1 MFVARAPL
9 GRTPHQSMHHLLA
22 RREHQRTLV
31 RAGAG
36 SARGWAA
43 PSRHFAGP
51 TSRHPH
57 AGHHVMVLF
66 AGLLAALTAIAV
78 IGLLAPS
85 ARAEERFGI
94 GEANFEAGTCKTDVP
109 GTPGE
114 CTYASPHE
122 QFFTQAA
129 GHPVYGITSFKLNGK
144 KELLG
149 EAPIGAVKNVR
160 VDIPPGLAADP
171 EALPQCTPEEFET
184 DKCSPT
190 TQVGEDEA
198 TAYEAGVNVKI
209 TGQVYDLEQ
218 PPGVPLEFGIHIEVP
233 LVTNEHILLVGH
245 VSWHHEPQ
253 MEAAGLRTGD
263 YHEYFEINNVPFNT
277 PLLKSRL
284 KFDGTAGTF
293 LTLPSECSSTT
304 TSHIR
309 VESYGH
315 AEDPSLPE
323 GTVPEFSEAFTH
335 TPVGVEGCKGVP
347 FEPTITTTP
356 SSAQSDEPDGAT
368 IEVKVPQTDN
378 PLAFDS
384 SDVRYAHV
392 TLPDGM
398 TLNPSAAN
406 GLEGCSDAQFGRGS
420 ANAVA
425 CPAGSQIGTVAIET
439 PDLPPG
445 SLTGAV
451 YLGTPEPGAGPESGG
466 EYRIFIDAESSYGVA
481 VRLEGRVVV
490 NPATGQLTTA
500 LLENPQLPFSDF
512 IVRLRPGA
520 RAPLANPLACGNA
533 TTTSIFS
540 PFTTPEDVGTPAS
553 MFTVSGCPS
562 SLPFNISQT
571 TRDEPATGGEH
582 SRFTLNLL
590 RADGQQYLAQV
601 QTTLPEGLLG
611 SIASVPHL
619 CDEAQANAGTCPAE
633 SEIGSAQAI
642 AGSGPEPYALPA
654 GPVYLTGPYAGAPFG
669 LAIVTPAEHIGPY
682 DYGRIVTRA
691 SVVIDPRT
699 TRVTTTASP
708 PLIVG
713 GTPVRLRTLSVT
725 LSRPNFLVNPT
736 SCAPSLATESRL
748 TGTATLPPTPDATQL
763 VSTPLTLAGC
773 EKLAFSPTFASA
785 SNSKTAS
792 RANGASLQVTLTP
805 HSHQANLKEI
815 DTVLPPQLVSR
826 QSTLIKACLAAQFAA
841 NPEGCPSA
849 SKVAT
854 ATLTTP
860 LLPGVLSG
868 HGYLVSHGGAAFPD
882 LDFVLQGDGVTLI
895 QESHT
900 NIKNAITSSSFPAL
914 PDAPFTSFK
923 ANFPVGPDSLLA
935 ANGDLCTQTVTARK
949 RVLLRRHGH
958 AVRRK
963 GHLVY
968 RTRKVKR
975 QFALKLVM
983 PTTLVGQNGARHT
996 QNTPIEVLGCG
1007 KSAVRGERVLR
1018 PRVRVRARTAY
1029 ITIAV
1034 PSAGR
1039 VSVRAP
1045 DLRGVRRRMRKAGEV
1060 TLVAPLSQAGLRAL
1074 GKQASLRVRVRVAF
1088 TPATQGSGGFAASA
1102 TAVFRRG

>member
-1 MFVARAPL
+1 M
-9 GRTPHQSMHHLLA
+9 SMYQL
-22 RREHQRTLV
+22 
-31 RAGAG
+31 
-36 SARGWAA
+36 
-43 PSRHFAGP
+43 
-51 TSRHPH
+51 RHPH
-57 AGHHVMVLF
+57 ARGHVTVLL
-66 AGLLAALTAIAV
+66 AGILAALATLAV

-94 GEANFEAGTCKTDVP
+94 TEANFEAGTCKADVP
-109 GTPGE
+109 GTPAE

-122 QFFTQAA
+122 QFYTQAA
-129 GHPVYGITSFKLNGK
+129 GHPVYGITGFKLNAK

-171 EALPQCTPEEFET
+171 EALPQCAVAEFEADT
-184 DKCSPT
+184 CSPT

-209 TGQVYDLEQ
+209 TGQVYDLAQ
-218 PPGVPLEFGIHIEVP
+218 PPGVPLEFGIHLEVP

-253 MEAAGLRTGD
+253 MEAAGVRTGD
-263 YHEYFEINNVPFNT
+263 YHEYFEIDDVPFTT

-284 KFDGTAGTF
+284 KFDGTRGTF

-315 AEDPSLPE
+315 AEDASLPE
-323 GTVPEFSEAFTH
+323 GTVPEVSEAFTH
-335 TPVGVEGCKGVP
+335 TPVGVEGCSGVP
-347 FEPTITTTP
+347 FEPTTAATP
-356 SSAQSDEPDGAT
+356 SSAQSDAPDGAT
-368 IEVKVPQTDN
+368 IEVKVPQTED
-378 PLAFDS
+378 PLALNS

-392 TLPDGM
+392 TLPLGM

-420 ANAVA
+420 ANPVS

-445 SLTGAV
+445 SLGGNV
-451 YLGTPEPGAGPESGG
+451 YLGAPEAGAGSESGG
-466 EYRIFIDAESSYGVA
+466 EYRIFIDAESSYGVS
-481 VRLEGRVVV
+481 VRLEGRVQA
-490 NPATGQLTTA
+490 NAASGQLTTA

-520 RAPLANPLACGNA
+520 RAPLANPLACGDA
-533 TTTSIFS
+533 TTTSSFS
-540 PFTTPEDVGTPAS
+540 PFTTPEDLATPAS
-553 MFTVSGCPS
+553 IFDIGGCPS
-562 SLPFNISQT
+562 PLPFDLSQS
-571 TRDEPATGGEH
+571 TRDEPASGGEP

-590 RADGQQYLAQV
+590 RADGQQYLAQI

-619 CDEAQANAGTCPAE
+619 CDEAQANAGSCPAE
-633 SEIGSAQAI
+633 SEIGSARAL

-654 GPVYLTGPYAGAPFG
+654 GPVYLTGPYGGAPFG
-669 LAIVTPAEHIGPY
+669 LAIVTPAEHVGPY

-691 SVVIDPRT
+691 SVAIDPRT

-708 PLIVG
+708 PLIFG
-713 GTPVRLRTLSVT
+713 GTPVRLRAIGVT

-748 TGTATLPPTPDATQL
+748 TGTATLPANPDATQL
-763 VSTPLTLAGC
+763 VSTPLTLTGC
-773 EKLAFSPTFASA
+773 DKLAFSPRFASA
-785 SNSKTAS
+785 SDNKTAS
-792 RANGASLQVTLTP
+792 RANGASLQVTIAP
-805 HSHQANLKEI
+805 GSHQANLREV
-815 DTVLPPQLVSR
+815 DATLPPQLVSR
-826 QSTLIKACLAAQFAA
+826 QSTLIKACIAAQFNA

-849 SKVAT
+849 AKVAT
-854 ATLTTP
+854 ATLSTP
-860 LLPGVLSG
+860 LLPGALRG

-900 NIKNAITSSSFPAL
+900 NIKNGVTSSSFPAL

-923 ANFPVGPDSLLA
+923 ASFPVGPDSLLA
-935 ANGDLCTQTVTARK
+935 ANGSLCTQTVTARK
-949 RVLLRRHGH
+949 RVLVRRHGRPVH
-958 AVRRK
+958 SK

-968 RTRKVKR
+968 RTRKVTR
-975 QFALKLVM
+975 QIALKLAM

-1007 KSAVRGERVLR
+1007 KSAVRGERILH
-1018 PRVRVRARTAY
+1018 PRVRVRGHTAY

-1034 PSAGR
+1034 PSAGSAR
-1039 VSVRAP
+1039 VQTQ
-1045 DLRGVRRRMRKAGEV
+1045 DLRGARRRVSKAGRI
-1060 TLVAPLSQAGLRAL
+1060 TLVAPLSRAGLRAL
-1074 GKQASLRVRVRVAF
+1074 AEQARLRVRVRVAF
-1088 TPATQGSGGFAASA
+1088 TPAKRGSGGLAATA
-1102 TAVFRRG
+1102 TAVFRRS